1 MILLVVLIMMLTIG
15 VNSLSSSPNKKVLRV
30 CQSPGCIADGAVDT
44 LDSLSALSPP
54 SIQVCKGPCISL
66 CGSGP
71 VVEVCNIEDT
81 TSIKKKRI
89 KGSKSI
95 LALLNELKRDE
106 EDGDEIMKQYMFDR
120 LVMGYELAQEANDI
134 MYKAKDYKKSIEL
147 YEDAIQNGRKP
158 AMILQE
164 ARQSANIDN
173 EEYNYRGIDWLVSAF
188 KNSCRARLMLKDVDN
203 ARRDAFASTIF
214 SQNMDPDAHECL
226 AEVCLASTD
235 KMGELQAIKA
245 AIGQYERL
253 EEELSKPLPGAD
265 APARA
270 EAAKKKSYVSGRKRE
285 LGFRIVKLELELKG

>member
-1 MILLVVLIMMLTIG
+1 LLD
-15 VNSLSSSPNKKVLRV
+15 
-30 CQSPGCIADGAVDT
+30 C
-44 LDSLSALSPP
+44 LSALSSPG
-54 SIQVCKGPCISL
+54 IDVCKGPCISL

-71 VVEVCNIEDT
+71 VVEVCNSDDT

-89 KGSKSI
+89 KGSETI
-95 LALLNELKRDE
+95 LALLSELKSVDE
-106 EDGDEIMKQYMFDR
+106 EKEDEIMKQYMFDR
-120 LVMGYELAQEANDI
+120 LVMGYELAQEAND

-164 ARQSANIDN
+164 ARQAANIDK
-173 EEYNYRGIDWLVSAF
+173 EEFYNNDRGIEWLVSAF

-203 ARRDAFASTIF
+203 ARRDAFASTVF
-214 SQNMDPDAHECL
+214 SQNMDPGAHECL
-226 AEVCLASTD
+226 AEVCAASTD
-235 KMGELQAIKA
+235 KLGELQAIKT

-253 EEELSKPLPGAD
+253 EEEPSKPLPGAD

-285 LGFRIVKLELELKG
+285 LGFRIVKLERELKG

>member
-1 MILLVVLIMMLTIG
+1 MSFLIHSFSLLD
-15 VNSLSSSPNKKVLRV
+15 
-30 CQSPGCIADGAVDT
+30 C
-44 LDSLSALSPP
+44 LSALSSPG
-54 SIQVCKGPCISL
+54 IDVCKGPCISL

-71 VVEVCNIEDT
+71 VVEVCNNIEDT
-81 TSIKKKRI
+81 TSVKKKRI

-95 LALLNELKRDE
+95 LSLLNELKSDE
-106 EDGDEIMKQYMFDR
+106 EDGGEIMKPYMFDR
-120 LVMGYELAQEANDI
+120 LVMGYELAQDAND
-134 MYKAKDYKKSIEL
+134 MYKAKDYEKAVEL

-164 ARQSANIDN
+164 ARQAANIDN
-173 EEYNYRGIDWLVSAF
+173 KEYHDRGIEWLVSAF
-188 KNSCRARLMLKDVDN
+188 KNCCRARLMLKEVDN
-203 ARRDAFASTIF
+203 ARRDAFASTVF

-226 AEVCLASTD
+226 AEVCAASSD

-253 EEELSKPLPGAD
+253 EEELSTPLPGAD

-285 LGFRIVKLELELKG
+285 LGFRIVKLERELKG

>member
-1 MILLVVLIMMLTIG
+1 MAPPK
-15 VNSLSSSPNKKVLRV
+15 VN
-30 CQSPGCIADGAVDT
+30 
-44 LDSLSALSPP
+44 
-54 SIQVCKGPCISL
+54 VCKGPCISL

-71 VVEVCNIEDT
+71 VVEVCNDIDDT
-81 TSIKKKRI
+81 TISIKKKRI
-89 KGSKSI
+89 KGSESI
-95 LALLNELKRDE
+95 LALLHELKSDE
-106 EDGDEIMKQYMFDR
+106 QDEIMKSYMFDR
-120 LVMGYELAQEANDI
+120 LVMGYEIAQEANE

-158 AMILQE
+158 AMMLQE

-173 EEYNYRGIDWLVSAF
+173 EEYNYRGIEWLVSAF
-188 KNSCRARLMLKDVDN
+188 KNSCRARLMIKDIDN
-203 ARRDAFASTIF
+203 ARRDAFASTVF

-226 AEVCLASTD
+226 GEVCVASLD
-235 KMGELQAIKA
+235 KLGELQAIKA

-285 LGFRIVKLELELKG
+285 LGFRIVKLERELKG